1 MITRTRR
8 FLLVPVL
15 AAFVLGLAGA
25 AHASPGAAT
34 ALLVDDDDRAY
45 NAAQLGLRECD
56 GGAQLSVH
64 MRSSDT
70 EVSIGENGAFV
81 PLPGATY
88 AFQVPNMATALVDVT
103 FSAEGSLVGEQIPN
117 LPPADFLQVVILLDG
132 VWMHPDND
140 LAFSSQT
147 YRADATQTCRR
158 VGPGNHVVTVVWQL
172 VDQGMANV
180 LTGVLDDYEL
190 KVQLH
195 A

>member
-1 MITRTRR
+1 MITSKRR

-25 AHASPGAAT
+25 AHASPGAA
-34 ALLVDDDDRAY
+34 AMLVEDDRAY
-45 NAAQLGLRECD
+45 DAPELGIRECH
-56 GGAQLSVH
+56 GGPQLWVH
-64 MRSSDT
+64 MQASDT

-88 AFQVPNMATALVDVT
+88 GFQVPMGATALVDVT

-158 VGPGNHVVTVVWQL
+158 VGPGNHTVTVVWQL
-172 VDQGMANV
+172 VDQGMANM
-180 LTGVLDDYEL
+180 LTGTLDDYEL
-190 KVQLH
+190 KIQLH
-195 A
+195 V